1 MESCSMLLHTRGHPT
16 CVEVSYDYS
25 NEYAYPYFYIGQLKG
40 QEGQGTG
47 PCLASSFFVTFE
59 IIFLNIPAGQ

>member
-1 MESCSMLLHTRGHPT
+1 MLLHTRGHPT

-40 QEGQGTG
+40 QEAY
-47 PCLASSFFVTFE
+47 PCATRRTSIYKGLATLPYKCSR
-59 IIFLNIPAGQ
+59 NCQ